1 MIILFNLVNNSFG
14 GATMNKKT
22 LIEELSK
29 KTKLSLKESKNAIEE
44 FQSII
49 IEALK
54 RGDTVNLMNFGSFK
68 VIERKARVVYNPVQ
82 KRFDKHQAKRVPI
95 FKCGV
100 KLKNEVA

>member
-1 MIILFNLVNNSFG
+1 
-14 GATMNKKT
+14 MNKKT

-29 KTKLSLKESKNAIEE
+29 KTKMTLTESKNAIEQ
-44 FQSII
+44 FQNII

-68 VIERKARVVYNPVQ
+68 VVERKARIVYNPIN
-82 KRFDKHQAKRVPI
+82 KKFDKHQAKRVPI
-95 FKCGV
+95 FKCGE

>member
-1 MIILFNLVNNSFG
+1 
-14 GATMNKKT
+14 MNKKT

-29 KTKLSLKESKNAIEE
+29 KTKMTLTESKNALEQ

-68 VIERKARVVYNPVQ
+68 VVERKARIVYNPIN
-82 KRFDKHQAKRVPI
+82 KKFDKHQAKRVPV